1 MNNDGAIGTTLQNEK
16 YHVNISTADTYTVE
30 SADNRSYDYI
40 LNPNKLGRNNMYRTL
55 CVSVTGAQNAEIA
68 LVGDYYT
75 SEIDCAILEGDTL
88 TVLQNDYITQIDL
101 ETVQI
106 IASYKLDV
114 FGTTF
119 SIYRMPDGYLIYGE
133 IEIIKLDNEFNVA
146 WKFSGRD
153 IFVSVSGKDAFEITP
168 NSIKLYDFLDN
179 FYEIDFNGKTIRYED
194 GNYYTA
200 IT

>member
-1 MNNDGAIGTTLQNEK
+1 
-16 YHVNISTADTYTVE
+16 
-30 SADNRSYDYI
+30 
-40 LNPNKLGRNNMYRTL
+40 LNPQKLGRNNMYRTL

-101 ETVQI
+101 ETAQI
-106 IASYKLDV
+106 IATYKLDV

-119 SIYRMPDGYLIYGE
+119 AIYHMPDGYLIYGE
-133 IEIIKLDNEFNVA
+133 IEIIKLDNEFNTM
-146 WKFSGRD
+146 WKFSGKD
-153 IFVSVSGKDAFEITP
+153 IFASVSGKNSFEIAK

-179 FYEIDFNGKTIRYED
+179 YYELDFD
-194 GNYYTA
+194 GNTIKFKEA
-200 IT
+200 NK